1 MHISKHNETEMFR
14 LSDEELRTAIL
25 DLTKEYSRR
34 KHINSGFGDSKIS
47 FEEGI
52 SRIDYAARVFDE
64 EEVAAAVSSTLDFL
78 AHSWHRGT

>member
-34 KHINSGFGDSKIS
+34 KHINSGFGDSKIVLK
-47 FEEGI
+47 GV
-52 SRIDYAARVFDE
+52 SRIDYAARVLMRKRLLQQS
-64 EEVAAAVSSTLDFL
+64 AQ
-78 AHSWHRGT
+78 R

>member
-34 KHINSGFGDSKIS
+34 KHINSGFGDSKIC
-47 FEEGI
+47 FEKE
-52 SRIDYAARVFDE
+52 
-64 EEVAAAVSSTLDFL
+64 FL
-78 AHSWHRGT
+78 ELIMLLAYLMRKRLLQQSAQR